1 MISQRFHIPSFTRQS
16 YVPKRADH
24 RFNHIRMHA
33 VEQEQNNNK
42 QAVKAMLGLAL
53 SATVLI
59 SGGASQA
66 AGYAD
71 EMFKIV
77 QERSGSQFG
86 KVLEEKL
93 EKEEA
98 DVVSKREAL
107 FDKIRS
113 EVTAQEKVVKSTPKK
128 EVVQEAR
135 SKPTLEDVQEL
146 KSQLIEES
154 QPELKPQTA
163 PATTSSA
170 PPPASK
176 PTAAPKVQSAP
187 EIKLPKV
194 SSTTTT
200 TTSSPSSEDGFEV
213 QRDGQEMRKKIEDV
227 SNSSMF
233 ANPDGTFKSTQQV
246 YIAGAVAI
254 AAVVGGVVYS
264 NSQPDSQSE
273 AATSTTTVG
282 AASNGNPQSS
292 LEEAEKWVANWKASI
307 QPNSLEEAEK
317 WVANWKASQK
327 K

>member
-200 TTSSPSSEDGFEV
+200 TTSSPSSE
-213 QRDGQEMRKKIEDV
+213 
-227 SNSSMF
+227 
-233 ANPDGTFKSTQQV
+233 GTFKSTQQV

-254 AAVVGGVVYS
+254 AAVVGGVIYS